1 MRGQTNRQTAFIRCI
16 SIIVR
21 FTAQRGT
28 AASRFMKCIYKSC
41 FSKIFSS
48 ANEEFNLMT
57 AIFDFV
63 KNIQALNITESEMAM
78 LSALI
83 LISSGKTITSVVI
96 MNTVMFLCQ
105 TLGLPIFKCLYFVY
119 SVFISLLSLIIEL
132 LLKYC
137 MCKSHFLTIL
147 LA

>member
-1 MRGQTNRQTAFIRCI
+1 MRGQTNRQTAFIRCISI

-83 LISSGKTITSVVI
+83 LISSGKTITSVV
-96 MNTVMFLCQ
+96 MHTVMFLCQ
-105 TLGLPIFKCLYFVY
+105 KLG
-119 SVFISLLSLIIEL
+119 
-132 LLKYC
+132 
-137 MCKSHFLTIL
+137 
-147 LA
+147 